1 MVSWGEF
8 ESERG
13 VLTRGSGLDGRDD
26 HLRITRQRDRERTRC
41 DPQREEEKEGGKE
54 RNHVRNKSCSPLC
67 TGV

>member
-26 HLRITRQRDRERTRC
+26 HLRITRQRD
-41 DPQREEEKEGGKE
+41 KE
-54 RNHVRNKSCSPLC
+54 RGLAVIHREKRKRREGKRE
-67 TGV
+67 TM